1 MSYTIKLPVFEGPFD
16 LLLHLVKVNEMDI
29 SEIRISEITQQYLDY
44 IRVMRE
50 LDLELAGEFLVMAAT
65 LIHLKA
71 RTLVPP
77 VSEVEEVEEEEVG
90 EIATAQDLVRQLIEY
105 RKYKEAA
112 AALRQREEEVSRLF
126 YRSNVVTIEP
136 ETTQELSLDVTLLY
150 KALARVLSVIE
161 APAFAP
167 ELTEQFTVEEKIRHI
182 EDLVAREQVVDLFD
196 VFRRCFNKS
205 EIIVTF
211 LAVLELTRL
220 KQISISQDHAFDA
233 ITIRASNGQLEYDT
247 PQ

>member
-1 MSYTIKLPVFEGPFD
+1 MTYTIKLPVFEGPFD
-16 LLLHLVKVNEMDI
+16 LLLHLIKVNEMDI

-77 VSEVEEVEEEEVG
+77 VKEAEETEEEVEEV
-90 EIATAQDLVRQLIEY
+90 ATAQDLVRQLIEY

-112 AALRQREEEVSRLF
+112 AALRQREQEVSRLF
-126 YRSNVVTIEP
+126 YRSSVVTIEP
-136 ETTQELSLDVTLLY
+136 ETTEELSLDVTLLY

-167 ELTEQFTVEEKIRHI
+167 ELTERFTVEEKIRHI

-220 KQISISQDHAFDA
+220 KQLTITQDNAFDA
-233 ITIRASNGQLEYDT
+233 ITIRASNGQLEYDASH
-247 PQ
+247 

>member
-1 MSYTIKLPVFEGPFD
+1 MTYTIKLPVFEGPFD
-16 LLLHLVKVNEMDI
+16 LLLHLIKVNEMDI
-29 SEIRISEITQQYLDY
+29 SDIRISEITQQYLDY

-77 VSEVEEVEEEEVG
+77 VKEAEDTEEEVEEV
-90 EIATAQDLVRQLIEY
+90 ATAQDLVRQLIEY

-112 AALRQREEEVSRLF
+112 AALRQREDEVSRWF
-126 YRSNVVTIEP
+126 YRSNIVTIEP
-136 ETTQELSLDVTLLY
+136 ETTEELSLDVTLLY

-182 EDLVAREQVVDLFD
+182 EDLVAREQTVDLFD

-220 KQISISQDHAFDA
+220 KQITVSQDNAFDA

>member
-1 MSYTIKLPVFEGPFD
+1 MTYTIKLPVFEGPFD
-16 LLLHLVKVNEMDI
+16 LLLHLIKVNEMDI
-29 SEIRISEITQQYLDY
+29 SDIRISEITQQYLDY

-77 VSEVEEVEEEEVG
+77 AKEAEETEEEVEEV
-90 EIATAQDLVRQLIEY
+90 ATAQDLVRQLIEY

-112 AALRQREEEVSRLF
+112 AALRQREDEVSRWF

-136 ETTQELSLDVTLLY
+136 EATEELSLDVTLLY

-182 EDLVAREQVVDLFD
+182 EDLVAREQTVDLFD

-220 KQISISQDHAFDA
+220 KQITVSQDNAFDA
-233 ITIRASNGQLEYDT
+233 ITIRASHGQLEYDT